1 MLLNEIFFSLQGES
15 TYVGLPCLFIRL
27 AGCNLECSWCDTT
40 YARGAESGA
49 EMSVEAILGEAAKFS
64 RGLVEITGGEPLLQ
78 EETPMLAAGLLEMF
92 ETVLLETNGSLD
104 IDLVPEGVVRVV
116 DVKCPSSGASG
127 SFDAANLARLRP
139 SDEMKFVIG
148 GRTDYEFAKEFVS
161 SMEGTALSPR
171 KIIFSPVAETLKP
184 RVLAG
189 WVLEDRLPVRFQL
202 QLHRCIWPGEKGR

>member
-49 EMSVEAILGEAAKFS
+49 EMSVEAILEEAAKFP

-78 EETPMLAAGLLEMF
+78 EDTPRLAAGLLEMF

-104 IDLVPEGVVRVV
+104 IDRVPEGVVRVV
-116 DVKCPSSGASG
+116 DVKCPSSGAAG
-127 SFDAANLARLRP
+127 SFDAANLVRLRP

-148 GRTDYEFAKEFVS
+148 GKRDYRFAKEFIS
-161 SMEGTALSPR
+161 SLEGTALSPR
-171 KIIFSPVAETLKP
+171 KIIFSPVTETLKP

-202 QLHRCIWPGEKGR
+202 QLHKCIWPGEKGR

>member
-15 TYVGLPCLFIRL
+15 TYGGLPCLFIRL

-40 YARGAESGA
+40 YARGAKSGA
-49 EMSVEAILGEAAKFS
+49 EMSVEAILEEAAKFPQ
-64 RGLVEITGGEPLLQ
+64 GLVEITGGEPLLQ
-78 EETPMLAAGLLEMF
+78 EDTPMLAAGLLGMF

-148 GRTDYEFAKEFVS
+148 GRRDYEFAKEFIS
-161 SMEGTALSPR
+161 SMEGTALKQR
-171 KIIFSPVAETLKP
+171 NIIFSPVSETLKP